1 MQGGALSGG
10 PCIYSGVAGVA
21 VSSGEVTLAVVPQLG
36 DAAALAAVGGV
47 SHLGVWCLD
56 LCEMLKDGLTPPY
69 SWDPLNNNRKYKLV
83 SKTTLWDNLLSHED
97 AGLNSGLID
106 GLSLGLY
113 LANKGPLF
121 TLKFTFT

>member
-1 MQGGALSGG
+1 MRTQWLQFWLYKYNR
-10 PCIYSGVAGVA
+10 I
-21 VSSGEVTLAVVPQLG
+21 
-36 DAAALAAVGGV
+36 
-47 SHLGVWCLD
+47 HI
-56 LCEMLKDGLTPPY
+56 
-69 SWDPLNNNRKYKLV
+69 NNNRKYKLV

-106 GLSLGLY
+106 GLSLGLN